1 MGKTRAL
8 SNIAIEQLKPRA
20 VRYEKS
26 DGGAAGLF
34 LVVHPSGIKSWVF
47 RFRSPVERDE
57 VGQRAPKKLTLGTLA
72 LAASQATPQ
81 IGHPLTPSQA
91 RMLATAAAEDV
102 RRRIDPTHVRR
113 QEKVEA
119 KREAA
124 RDDTIDAAMIEFLKR
139 YKGRKRQGLRE
150 STRLLTA
157 HYFGLKPDP
166 ESAGNWKKTGNG
178 VLGKWSGRSLASI
191 TKHDAITL
199 LDALVDSGRGV
210 TANRTLTNLKTF
222 FDWCVDRDMRESSP
236 VASLGAF
243 AHETERER
251 KLTAAELV
259 AAWKVADREGYP
271 FGRLVQS
278 LILLGQRRDELRE
291 LPRTTELDLHG
302 TTLVLDDGSRWCE
315 PLWTIPK
322 ERTKNGREHLVP
334 LSPQAVALLKSLP
347 TIKGK
352 GLLFTT
358 TGETPIS
365 GLSKAKKRFDEAMLT
380 ELRKS
385 DPNIQMEPWTL
396 HDLRR
401 TFYSGLQALGFSI
414 EIAEAC
420 VNHSSGAIR
429 GVARVYAR
437 HKYLREKT
445 QAFAT
450 WARYVDDLVNGRA
463 ASNVLPFQREHA

>member
-1 MGKTRAL
+1 MAKTRAL
-8 SNIAIEQLKPRA
+8 SGLEIEKLKPRA
-20 VRYEKS
+20 DRYEKS

-34 LVVHPSGIKSWVF
+34 LVVHPSGVKSWVF
-47 RFRSPVERDE
+47 RFRSPIERD
-57 VGQRAPKKLTLGTLA
+57 GSQRAPKKLTLGTLA
-72 LAASQATPQ
+72 LSPSKAQPQ

-102 RRRIDPTHVRR
+102 RRGIDPTHIRR
-113 QEKVEA
+113 QEKAEA
-119 KREAA
+119 KREAI
-124 RDDTIDAAMIEFLKR
+124 RDNTVDAAMVEFLKR

-166 ESAGNWKKTGNG
+166 EQPGEWQTTKNG
-178 VLGKWSGRSLASI
+178 VLGKWSGRPLASI
-191 TKHDAITL
+191 TKHDAIVL
-199 LDALVDSGRGV
+199 LDSLVDSGRGV
-210 TANRTLTNLKTF
+210 TANRTLTTLKTF

-236 VASLGAF
+236 VASLDAF
-243 AHETERER
+243 AHEISRER
-251 KLTAAELV
+251 VLSAAELV
-259 AAWKVADREGYP
+259 AAWKVADRDGYP

-291 LPRTTELDLHG
+291 LPRTELDMNG
-302 TTLVLDDGSRWCE
+302 TSILLDDSNRWKE

-322 ERTKNGREHLVP
+322 DRTKNGREHLVP
-334 LSPQAVALLKSLP
+334 LSPQAVALFKSLP

-352 GLLFTT
+352 SLLFTT
-358 TGETPIS
+358 TGQTPIS
-365 GLSKAKKRFDEAMLT
+365 GLSKAKKRFDEAMLV
-380 ELRKS
+380 ELRKA
-385 DPNIQMEPWTL
+385 DPAAQLEPWTL

-401 TFYSGLQALGFSI
+401 TFYTGLQALGFSI

-445 QAFAT
+445 QAFTA
-450 WARYVDDLVNGRA
+450 WGRFVEDLVDNRP
-463 ASNVLPFQREHA
+463 ASNVYAFQREPA

>member
-1 MGKTRAL
+1 MAKTRAL
-8 SNIAIEQLKPRA
+8 SSLAIEQLKPRA

-34 LVVHPSGIKSWVF
+34 LVVHPSGLKSWVF
-47 RFRSPVERDE
+47 RFRSPVACDQA
-57 VGQRAPKKLTLGTLA
+57 GQRAPKKLTLGPLA
-72 LAASQATPQ
+72 LTPSPAQPQ

-102 RRRIDPTHVRR
+102 RRGIDPTHVRR
-113 QEKVEA
+113 QEKAEA
-119 KREAA
+119 KREAV
-124 RDDTIDAAMIEFLKR
+124 RDDTIDAAMVEFLKR
-139 YKGRKRQGLRE
+139 YKGRKRQGLRD

-166 ESAGNWKKTGNG
+166 ENSGDWVKSGNS
-178 VLGKWSGRSLASI
+178 VLGKWSGRPLASL
-191 TKHDAITL
+191 TKYDAITL
-199 LDALVDSGRGV
+199 LDGLVDSGRGV
-210 TANRTLTNLKTF
+210 TANRTLTVLKTF
-222 FDWCVDRDMRESSP
+222 FDWCVDRDLRESSP
-236 VASLGAF
+236 VVSLDAF

-251 KLTAAELV
+251 KLSAPELV

-271 FGRLVQS
+271 FGRLIQS
-278 LILLGQRRDELRE
+278 LILTGQRRDELRE
-291 LPRTTELDLHG
+291 LPRSELDLRG
-302 TTLVLDDGSRWCE
+302 TQIVLDDGGRWCE

-334 LSPQAVALLKSLP
+334 LSPQATDLLKSLP

-365 GLSKAKKRFDEAMLT
+365 GLSKAKKRFDEAMLA
-380 ELRKS
+380 ELRNT
-385 DPNIQMEPWTL
+385 DPDATIEPWTL

-414 EIAEAC
+414 EVAEAC
-420 VNHSSGAIR
+420 VNHSSGSIR
-429 GVARVYAR
+429 GVAKVYAR

-445 QAFAT
+445 QAFTA
-450 WARYVDDLVNGRA
+450 WARYVDDLVNGRT
-463 ASNVLPFQREHA
+463 ASNVIAFQREPA

>member
-1 MGKTRAL
+1 MAKTKAL
-8 SNIAIEQLKPRA
+8 SNLAIEALKPRA
-20 VRYEKS
+20 VRYERS

-34 LVVHPSGIKSWVF
+34 LVVHPSGVKSWVF
-47 RFRSPVERDE
+47 RFRSPVERE
-57 VGQRAPKKLTLGTLA
+57 GGQRAPKKLTLGTLA
-72 LAASQATPQ
+72 LTASRAEPQ
-81 IGHPLTPSQA
+81 IGHPLTPGQA

-102 RRRIDPTHVRR
+102 RRGIDPTHVRR
-113 QEKVEA
+113 QEKAEA
-119 KREAA
+119 KREAM
-124 RDDTIDAAMIEFLKR
+124 RDDTIDAAMVEFLKR

-157 HYFGLKPDP
+157 HYFGLKPDSEKP
-166 ESAGNWKKTGNG
+166 GEWQTTGNG

-191 TKHDAITL
+191 TKHDAIVL

-210 TANRTLTNLKTF
+210 TANRTLTTLKTF

-236 VASLGAF
+236 VASLDAF
-243 AHETERER
+243 ANETSRER
-251 KLTAAELV
+251 VLSAPELV
-259 AAWKVADREGYP
+259 AAWKVAEREGYP

-291 LPRTTELDLHG
+291 LPRTELDMNGPSIL
-302 TTLVLDDGSRWCE
+302 LDDGSRWSE

-334 LSPQAVALLKSLP
+334 LSPKAVALFKSLP

-365 GLSKAKKRFDEAMLT
+365 GLSKAKKRFDEAMLA
-380 ELRKS
+380 ELRKA
-385 DPNIQMEPWTL
+385 DPDHQWQPWTL

-445 QAFAT
+445 QALTA
-450 WARYVDDLVNGRA
+450 WARYVDDLVNNRP
-463 ASNVLPFQREHA
+463 ASNVHQFQREPA

>member
-1 MGKTRAL
+1 MGHGLTAEVIKQA
-8 SNIAIEQLKPRA
+8 KPKA
-20 VRYEKS
+20 ARYEIA
-26 DGGAAGLF
+26 DGKCGGLF
-34 LVVHPSGIKSWVF
+34 LVVQATGAKSWAL
-47 RFRSPVERDE
+47 RFRSPIERIN
-57 VGQRAPKKLTLGTLA
+57 GQRKAKKLTLGTFA
-72 LAASQATPQ
+72 LTPSDSKPA
-81 IGHPLTPSQA
+81 IGHPLTVGQA
-91 RMLATAAAEDV
+91 RMLATAAMEDV
-102 RRRIDPTHVRR
+102 RRGIDPTHVRR
-113 QEKVEA
+113 AEKAAAKVEA
-119 KREAA
+119 MT
-124 RDDTIDAAMIEFLKR
+124 DNTVDAAMVEFLKR

-157 HYFGLKPDP
+157 HYFGLKPNP
-166 ESAGNWKKTGNG
+166 EHPGEWKKSGNG
-178 VLGKWSGRSLASI
+178 VLKSWSGRPLASI
-191 TKHDAITL
+191 TKHDAITM
-199 LDALVDSGRGV
+199 LDSLVDSGRGV

-222 FDWCVDRDMRESSP
+222 FDWCVDRDMRASSP
-236 VASLGAF
+236 VTSLDAF

-259 AAWKVADREGYP
+259 AAWKVADKEGYP

-291 LPRTTELDLHG
+291 LPRTELDLKG
-302 TTLVLDDGSRWCE
+302 DPIALDDGSRWSE
-315 PLWTIPK
+315 PTWTIPK

-334 LSPQAVALLKSLP
+334 LSPLAVKLLKSLP

-365 GLSKAKKRFDEAMLT
+365 GLSKAKKRFDEAMLV

-385 DPNIQMEPWTL
+385 NPDATLEPWTL

-420 VNHSSGAIR
+420 VNHSSGTIR

-445 QAFAT
+445 QAFAA
-450 WARYVDDLVNGRA
+450 WARYVDDLVHGRT
-463 ASNVLPFQREHA
+463 ASNVVDFQKERAS

>member
-8 SNIAIEQLKPRA
+8 SNQAIEQLKPRA
-20 VRYEKS
+20 VRWEMP
-26 DGGAAGLF
+26 DPGARGLGIA
-34 LVVHPSGIKSWVF
+34 VHPKGNMSWVF
-47 RFRSPVERDE
+47 RFRSPEDK
-57 VGQRAPKKLTLGTLA
+57 GKPKKLTLGTVSLAPSKAEPQLGHPLNPTQARA
-72 LAASQATPQ
+72 LAAA
-81 IGHPLTPSQA
+81 A
-91 RMLATAAAEDV
+91 MLDV
-102 RRRIDPTHVRR
+102 QRGIDPTFVRR
-113 QEKVEA
+113 QEKAEA
-119 KREAA
+119 KREAV
-124 RDDTIDAAMIEFLKR
+124 RDNTIDAAVIEFLKR

-166 ESAGNWKKTGNG
+166 EKPGEWKKSGKG
-178 VLGKWSGRSLASI
+178 VLGKWSGRPLASI
-191 TKHDAITL
+191 TKHDAIVL
-199 LDALVDSGRGV
+199 LDGLVDAGRGV
-210 TANRTLTNLKTF
+210 TANRTLTTLKTF

-236 VASLGAF
+236 VASLDAF

-291 LPRTTELDLHG
+291 LPRTELDLNG
-302 TTLVLDDGSRWCE
+302 TSIVLDDGSRWNE

-352 GLLFTT
+352 GWLFTT

-365 GLSKAKKRFDEAMLT
+365 GLSKAKKRFDEAMRA
-380 ELRKS
+380 ELRKA
-385 DPNIQMEPWTL
+385 DPEYKWEKWTL

-420 VNHSSGAIR
+420 VNHSSGSIR

-445 QAFAT
+445 QAFTA
-450 WARYVDDLVNGRA
+450 WARYVDDLVNGRT
-463 ASNVLPFQREHA
+463 ASNVFPFQREQA

>member
-1 MGKTRAL
+1 MGKTGAL
-8 SNIAIEQLKPRA
+8 SSLAIKQLKPRS

-57 VGQRAPKKLTLGTLA
+57 VGQRAPKKLTLGPLA
-72 LAASQATPQ
+72 LTPSPAQPQ
-81 IGHPLTPSQA
+81 IGHPLTPGQA
-91 RMLATAAAEDV
+91 RMLATAVAEDV
-102 RRRIDPTHVRR
+102 RRGIDPTHVRR
-113 QEKVEA
+113 QEKAEA
-119 KREAA
+119 KREAV
-124 RDDTIDAAMIEFLKR
+124 RDNTIDAAMIEFLKR
-139 YKGRKRQGLRE
+139 YQGRKRQGLRE

-157 HYFGLKPDP
+157 HYLGLKPDP
-166 ESAGNWKKTGNG
+166 ENPGEWKKTGNG
-178 VLGKWSGRSLASI
+178 VLGKWAGRPLASI
-191 TKHDAITL
+191 AKHDAIVL
-199 LDALVDSGRGV
+199 LDALVDSGREV
-210 TANRTLTNLKTF
+210 TANRTLTTLKTF
-222 FDWCVDRDMRESSP
+222 FDWCVNRDMRDASP
-236 VASLGAF
+236 VASLDAV

-259 AAWKVADREGYP
+259 AAWKVAGREGYP
-271 FGRLVQS
+271 FGRLVQG

-291 LPRTTELDLHG
+291 LPRTELDLHG
-302 TTLVLDDGSRWCE
+302 TSITLDDGSRWNE

-358 TGETPIS
+358 TGKTAIS
-365 GLSKAKKRFDEAMLT
+365 GLSKAKKRFDEAMRA
-380 ELRKS
+380 ELRNA
-385 DPNIQMEPWTL
+385 DPEHKWEDWTL

-420 VNHSSGAIR
+420 VNHSSGTIR

-437 HKYLREKT
+437 HKYIREKT
-445 QAFAT
+445 QAFTA
-450 WARYVDDLVNGRA
+450 WARYVDDLVNGRT
-463 ASNVLPFQREHA
+463 ASNVAPFQREQA

>member
-1 MGKTRAL
+1 MAKTRAL
-8 SNIAIEQLKPRA
+8 SNLAIEQLKPRA

-57 VGQRAPKKLTLGTLA
+57 VGQRAPKKLTLGPLA
-72 LAASQATPQ
+72 LTPSPAQPQ

-102 RRRIDPTHVRR
+102 RRGIDPTHVRR
-113 QEKVEA
+113 QEKAEA
-119 KREAA
+119 KREAV
-124 RDDTIDAAMIEFLKR
+124 RDNTIDAAMIEFLKR

-157 HYFGLKPDP
+157 HYFGLKADP
-166 ESAGNWKKTGNG
+166 EKPGEWGTTGNG
-178 VLGKWSGRSLASI
+178 VLGKWSGRPLASI
-191 TKHDAITL
+191 TKHDAIVL

-210 TANRTLTNLKTF
+210 TANRTLTTLKTF
-222 FDWCVDRDMRESSP
+222 FDWCVDRDMREASP
-236 VASLGAF
+236 VASLDAV
-243 AHETERER
+243 ARETERER

-271 FGRLVQS
+271 FGCLVQG

-291 LPRTTELDLHG
+291 LPRTELDLHG
-302 TTLVLDDGSRWCE
+302 TSIVLDDGSRWNE

-365 GLSKAKKRFDEAMLT
+365 GLSKAKKRFDEAMLA

-385 DPNIQMEPWTL
+385 DANAQFEPWTL

-445 QAFAT
+445 QAFTA
-450 WARYVDDLVNGRA
+450 WARYVDDLVNSRP
-463 ASNVLPFQREHA
+463 ASNVFPFQREQA

>member
-1 MGKTRAL
+1 MPKTRAL
-8 SNIAIEQLKPRA
+8 SNLAIEGLKPRA

-26 DGGAAGLF
+26 DGGAVGLF
-34 LVVHPSGIKSWVF
+34 LVVHPSGVKSWVF

-57 VGQRAPKKLTLGTLA
+57 VGQRAPKKLTLGSLA
-72 LAASQATPQ
+72 LSASQSEPQ
-81 IGHPLTPSQA
+81 IGHPLTPGQA

-102 RRRIDPTHVRR
+102 RRGIDPTHVRR
-113 QEKVEA
+113 QDKAEA
-119 KREAA
+119 KREAV
-124 RDDTIDAAMIEFLKR
+124 RDNTIDAAMVEFLKR

-166 ESAGNWKKTGNG
+166 ENQGEWEKSGNG
-178 VLGKWSGRSLASI
+178 VLAKWSGRPLASI
-191 TKHDAITL
+191 TKHDAIVL
-199 LDALVDSGRGV
+199 LDGLVDSGRGV
-210 TANRTLTNLKTF
+210 TANRTLTTLKTF
-222 FDWCVDRDMRESSP
+222 FDWCVDRDLRESSP
-236 VASLGAF
+236 VSSLDAF

-251 KLTAAELV
+251 KLTATELV
-259 AAWKVADREGYP
+259 VAWKVADREGYP
-271 FGRLVQS
+271 FGRLVQC

-291 LPRTTELDLHG
+291 LPRTELDLKG
-302 TTLVLDDGSRWCE
+302 TSVVLDDGSRWSE

-334 LSPQAVALLKSLP
+334 LSPQAVELLKSFP
-347 TIKGK
+347 AIKGR

-365 GLSKAKKRFDEAMLT
+365 GLSKAKKRFDEAMLV
-380 ELRKS
+380 ELRKA
-385 DPNIQMEPWTL
+385 DPDYQMEPWTL

-445 QAFAT
+445 QAFAA
-450 WARYVDDLVNGRA
+450 WGRYVEDLVNNRP
-463 ASNVLPFQREHA
+463 ASNVYAFQREPA